1 MGHED
6 RYWDFRS
13 IGRGKIDFEEIIR
26 RLHRIGHAGP
36 LSTEWEDSGMDRKHG
51 AEEALGR
58 VRTIDFPP
66 AETGF
71 EEAFAEE

>member
-1 MGHED
+1 MSYRPVTLFTGQWADMPLD
-6 RYWDFRS
+6 RLA
-13 IGRGKIDFEEIIR
+13 E
-26 RLHRIGHAGP
+26 HAADWGYDGP
-36 LSTEWEDSGMDRKHG
+36 LSIEWEDSGMDRKHG